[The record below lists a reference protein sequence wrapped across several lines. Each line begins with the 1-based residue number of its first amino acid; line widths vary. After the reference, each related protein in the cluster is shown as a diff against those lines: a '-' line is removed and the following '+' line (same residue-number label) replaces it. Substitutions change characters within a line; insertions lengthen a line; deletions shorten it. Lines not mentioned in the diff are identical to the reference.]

1 MLDNSKIKS
10 YIEQALSEK
19 RFVHSIGVAEEA
31 VRLAEK
37 FGADTEKAYVA
48 GLVHDVAKEID
59 ADSAREMLKERFGI
73 NVDPVTYNVP
83 KLLHA
88 PLGACL
94 AQTEFGI
101 YDAEIL
107 DSIKYH
113 TTAKAEMSLL
123 TKIIYMADYIEP
135 NRTFE
140 GVDELR
146 REAYED
152 LDSAILTGLDF
163 TVSELLEDG
172 KMFHPDT
179 VHARNYIILKRM
191 SSKK

>member
-1 MLDNSKIKS
+1 MMEESKIKK
-10 YIEQALSEK
+10 YLENALSEK
-19 RFVHSIGVAEEA
+19 RFRHSLGVAEEA
-31 VRLAEK
+31 ERLADK
-37 FGADTEKAYVA
+37 YGADKKKAYLA

-59 ADSAREMLKERFGI
+59 TDSARNMLKDRFGI
-73 NVDPVTYNVP
+73 RVDPVTYNVP

-101 YDAEIL
+101 FDAEIL
-107 DSIKYH
+107 DAVKYH
-113 TTAKAEMSLL
+113 TTAKADMSLL

-135 NRTFE
+135 NRDFD

-146 REAYED
+146 EQAYDD
-152 LDSAILTGLDF
+152 LDEAIITGLDY
-163 TVSELLEDG
+163 TISELLNDG

-179 VHARNYIILKRM
+179 VHARNYLILQKI
-191 SSKK
+191 K

>member
-1 MLDNSKIKS
+1 MMEESKIKK
-10 YIEQALSEK
+10 YLENTLSEK
-19 RFVHSIGVAEEA
+19 RFKHSLGVAEEA
-31 VRLAEK
+31 ERLADK
-37 FGADTEKAYVA
+37 YGADKKKAHLA

-59 ADSAREMLKERFGI
+59 ADSARTMLKDRFGI
-73 NVDPVTYNVP
+73 RVDPVTYNVP

-101 YDAEIL
+101 FDAEIL
-107 DSIKYH
+107 DAIKYH
-113 TTAKAEMSLL
+113 TTAKADMSLL

-135 NRTFE
+135 NRDFD

-146 REAYED
+146 EQAYDD
-152 LDSAILTGLDF
+152 LDEAIITGLDY
-163 TVSELLEDG
+163 TISELLSDG

-179 VHARNYIILKRM
+179 VHARNYLILQKI
-191 SSKK
+191 K